1 MILEPSKDGPRIAK
15 KISNNC
21 FLTRNKSE
29 DINREERKIGLV
41 VMNRSISIRTIIK
54 PRSAT

>member
-29 DINREERKIGLV
+29 DINREERKGLV
-41 VMNRSISIRTIIK
+41 VMNRSISNRTTTK
-54 PRSAT
+54 PQSAT